1 MLTSF
6 RLIFNAL
13 SMAIFP
19 VLSAF
24 VILIIIMAIFAVM
37 AVDLFSARDP
47 DNFGDLSRAL
57 FSVFRVATG
66 DSWSELAR
74 DEMLLYDAFVRRT
87 GAGEADRQQD
97 LQTSDGFHV
106 SIGFFFVCIQM
117 VCGLVLTNVVV
128 AVLLDEFIK
137 AVEHEKKILAQAALD
152 DVSHAFDHKGPLDK
166 LLAPLTHFN
175 DLEDL
180 RHKIS
185 VLFHFF
191 DTNDSGLLTKVEV
204 INGLQNSSGIIL
216 SDEDCDDIGLNDQEN
231 YGGEVTQTSIHHEGL
246 VKRRDQQSPDYQ
258 EQYFVLNGSFIE
270 YYANEETYRKGK
282 KSSKITAPL
291 ENVKISSGSREG
303 LDYTKDGYHFTL
315 SSLSDGDVSECA
327 CKSAIARNKWVRMIS
342 DAVTSLEGSNTL
354 SEECFINLIESQLKV
369 YVQRR
374 IARAMLEAEIAASS
388 ENNAVLF
395 ILKHLVSAM
404 EKLTNGQGR
413 IQEDLSGGRDNWSSS
428 QRIDAIEGKIDKI
441 DNRIKTDNQAM
452 NQKIDTLLRFMAR
465 KHAVHTQHDAVPP
478 SPVALDATS
487 TFLLASPGNRHFFGL
502 TLPPLPW
509 GNADRASSKP
519 ARAAKTIPL
528 TVPMSA
534 YLPVD
539 YNPDSMRASSR
550 SSPSLTAD
558 TDVISRRHTHPTAKD
573 KKMPATNARVI
584 SMGVG
589 VLPKGM

>member
-1 MLTSF
+1 
-6 RLIFNAL
+6 
-13 SMAIFP
+13 
-19 VLSAF
+19 
-24 VILIIIMAIFAVM
+24 
-37 AVDLFSARDP
+37 
-47 DNFGDLSRAL
+47 
-57 FSVFRVATG
+57 
-66 DSWSELAR
+66 
-74 DEMLLYDAFVRRT
+74 MLLNDAFVRRT
-87 GAGEADRQQD
+87 GSGEADGQQH
-97 LQTSDGFHV
+97 LHTSDGFDA
-106 SIGFFFVCIQM
+106 SIAFFFVCIQM
-117 VCGLVLTNVVV
+117 ICGLVLTNVVV

-137 AVEHEKKILAQAALD
+137 AVQHEKHILAQAAMD
-152 DVSHAFDHKGPLDK
+152 DVSNAFDHKGPLDL

-231 YGGEVTQTSIHHEGL
+231 YGGEVTQTNIHHEGL
-246 VKRRDQQSPDYQ
+246 VKKRDQHSPDYQ

-270 YYANEETYRKGK
+270 NYDNEETYRKGK
-282 KSSKITAPL
+282 RSSKRTAPL

-303 LDYTKDGYHFTL
+303 LDYTKDGYHFTMTA
-315 SSLSDGDVSECA
+315 LSDGDVSECA

-354 SEECFINLIESQLKV
+354 SEECFIKLIESQLKV

-374 IARAMLEAEIAASS
+374 ISRAMLEAEIAASS

-395 ILKHLVSAM
+395 VLKHLVSAM

-413 IQEDLSGGRDNWSSS
+413 IQEDLSGGRDNCSS
-428 QRIDAIEGKIDKI
+428 QRLDAIESKVDKI
-441 DNRIKTDNQAM
+441 DNRIKIDNRAM
-452 NQKIDTLLRFMAR
+452 NQKIDTLLRFIGR
-465 KHAVHTQHDAVPP
+465 QHAGHTQHDAVPP
-478 SPVALDATS
+478 PPVVLDATS
-487 TFLLASPGNRHFFGL
+487 TFLHASPRNSKFFGL

-509 GNADRASSKP
+509 DDADRASMPSSKP
-519 ARAAKTIPL
+519 ARAAKNIPL

-550 SSPSLTAD
+550 SNPSLISD
-558 TDVISRRHTHPTAKD
+558 TGYVTLKRHTHPTTKD
-573 KKMPATNARVI
+573 QKMPATTARVI